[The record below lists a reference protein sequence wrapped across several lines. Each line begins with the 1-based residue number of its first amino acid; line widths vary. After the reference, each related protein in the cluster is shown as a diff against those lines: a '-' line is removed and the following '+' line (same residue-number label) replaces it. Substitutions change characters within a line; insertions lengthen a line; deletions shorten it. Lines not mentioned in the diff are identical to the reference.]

1 MYKQSV
7 FPRWR
12 GFNLQGMFSRS
23 TQPDTINTS
32 NGCFNEDDFKII
44 EDLGFDF
51 VRIPLS
57 YRIWSTAENPFEID
71 EQKLAPLDKA
81 VEYGIK
87 HGLHVNIC
95 FHRIPGYCI
104 NHDEKEVMDL
114 WKDDEALEA
123 AKFQWKSVAKRYT
136 DIGSDKLS
144 FNVLNEAESYV
155 TQHRYHTICKQIMNT
170 VRELSPDRLFIID
183 GVQWGD
189 LPPTRLF
196 MMEMENCGYST
207 RGYCPRGLTHYGVH
221 EGEFT
226 DVPTWP
232 GAIQLE
238 DWDKFHW
245 SRETL
250 DKFYDMWAA
259 LGDIYK
265 VGIHCGEM
273 GATNNTPHNVF
284 LAWLDD
290 VLDSLTE
297 RNIGYAMWQLT
308 GPFGL
313 LDSNRPDA
321 EYVDYCG
328 HKLDKKMLKIMQ
340 KY

>member
-12 GFNLQGMFSRS
+12 GFNLQGLFSRARI
-23 TQPDTINTS
+23 PDTINVS
-32 NGCFNEDDFKII
+32 DGVFSEDDFKII
-44 EDLGFDF
+44 SDLGFDF

-81 VEYGIK
+81 VEYGTK

-104 NHDEKEVMDL
+104 NHDEDEPMDI

-144 FNVLNEAESYV
+144 FNVLNEAEWNV
-155 TQHRYHTICKQIMNT
+155 TQFRYHTICKEIMGA
-170 VRELSPDRLFIID
+170 VREISPDRLFIID

-189 LPPTRLF
+189 LPPTELF
-196 MMEMENCGYST
+196 IREMENCGYST
-207 RGYCPRGLTHYGVH
+207 RGYCPRGLTHYGIS
-221 EGEFT
+221 EGNSQE
-226 DVPTWP
+226 VPVWP
-232 GAIQLE
+232 GALE
-238 DWDKFHW
+238 EREPNMRW
-245 SRETL
+245 SRERL
-250 DKFYDMWAA
+250 DKFYDIWAA
-259 LGDIYK
+259 MGDIYK

-273 GATNNTPHNVF
+273 GVVNNCPHDVA

-290 VLDSLTE
+290 ILDSLTQ
-297 RNIGYAMWQLT
+297 RNIGYALWQLT
-308 GPFGL
+308 GRFGL
-313 LDSNRPDA
+313 LDSDRADA
-321 EYVDYCG
+321 EYVDYAG
-328 HKLDKKMLKIMQ
+328 HKLDKKMLKILQ

>member
-1 MYKQSV
+1 
-7 FPRWR
+7 
-12 GFNLQGMFSRS
+12 MFSRKS
-23 TQPDTINTS
+23 IPDAINES
-32 NGCFNEDDFKII
+32 KHYFEEDDFKII
-44 EDLGFDF
+44 SDLGFDF

-71 EQKLAPLDKA
+71 ESKLARLDDA
-81 VEYGIK
+81 VEYGTK

-104 NHDEKEVMDL
+104 NHDEEEPMDI

-155 TQHRYHTICKQIMNT
+155 TQHRYHTICKEIMGA
-170 VRELSPDRLFIID
+170 VREISPDRLFIID
-183 GVQWGD
+183 GIQWGD

-196 MMEMENCGYST
+196 TMEMENCGYSA
-207 RGYCPRGLTHYGVH
+207 RGYCPRGLTHYGVK
-221 EGEFT
+221 EGQYPEAP
-226 DVPTWP
+226 VWP
-232 GAIQLE
+232 GAMQIE
-238 DWDKFHW
+238 DDGQVVRW
-245 SRETL
+245 SRGMI
-250 DKFYDMWAA
+250 DRFYDMWAA
-259 LGDIYK
+259 MGEIYN

-273 GATNNTPHNVF
+273 GVVNTCPHGAA

-290 VLDSLTE
+290 VLDSLTQ
-297 RNIGYAMWQLT
+297 RNIGFALWQLT
-308 GPFGL
+308 GRFGL

-321 EYVDYCG
+321 EYVDYAG
-328 HKLDKKMLKIMQ
+328 HKLDKKMLKVLQ